1 MVDLTGIA
9 TMKTENVF
17 GHLNHLADI
26 AKIYKFTQEQID
38 IAHRTSNKADAPIII
53 LFNKKGTEQAS
64 EGYNKPLF
72 LFVEKRRFFNQNK
85 H

>member
-1 MVDLTGIA
+1 MRSSWMVDLTGIA

-53 LFNKKGTEQAS
+53 LFNKKRDRTS
-64 EGYNKPLF
+64 F
-72 LFVEKRRFFNQNK
+72 
-85 H
+85 